1 MSSPEGNTAAAVAAA
16 AAGTAPG
23 GGVGDAPP
31 AGGSKRFFCR
41 EWAFAKLAHSLEQH
55 QRASAGGKG
64 AGSGGT
70 VIVGGP
76 GTGKTALCRELVWP
90 RAGPSG
96 RQQRALR
103 RRLLAFH
110 FCQAADEATLAPAN
124 FVRALVA
131 QLLARSQ
138 PPPPAPADAATSPSS
153 PHLPK
158 AFGATADGYAEKVR
172 TDPEIVA
179 ALRPESVERDPDEA
193 LKRAVLFPLLELEPP
208 RHALFLLV
216 DSIDEAQTSSAGG
229 SSLASGGGGGSN
241 SSSAR
246 RGSAGGGPSRTV
258 AELLA
263 ATHHLFPHWLALVC
277 TARRH
282 SRAVARLFAGFRRI
296 ALDDLRKSQVVRDVQ
311 QYILARLDQEDALR
325 QHISRDTAE
334 MLNQLHI
341 KSNGCFLYLEKV
353 LDGVAENFIVLR
365 EVREIP
371 GTLNGLYL
379 WLCQR
384 LFSRKQFAKVQP
396 LLNAMLA
403 ARRPLSH
410 DALFRCVR
418 VHNCQITREDFAR
431 RLHLLRRVLA
441 QGGSS
446 GNPPQLFHHSFA
458 EWLLDVKHCTQKYL
472 CSAAAGHGML
482 AVSLSQFG
490 RQLPVEEV
498 PSLAMHMVRSQWP
511 PPQPQPAQGQALPA
525 GLDPH
530 TVLVL
535 WLIDS
540 GAPVEDCLLEVD
552 DGDYTTANAWRTLPL
567 PKDNRVLRLLADA
580 GARVPTEEQVHS
592 DAALSTALDISTL
605 AIIDSTEDVALSSQ
619 ISVDGNASPL
629 RPISPVDPLL
639 ELLGADGDVN
649 RADSGGRTLLH
660 ALAAEGDAALLAL
673 AAARPGACLEATDRH
688 GQTPLNLAARH
699 GHAAVV
705 AALLAA
711 GARADHADCD
721 GWTALRAAA
730 WGGHTQV
737 VEALLAH
744 GAAVDCADSD
754 QRTALR
760 AAAWGGHED
769 IVLALL
775 RHGADVNRTD
785 DEGRTALIAAA
796 YMGHSEIVEHLLDFG
811 AEINHE
817 DADGRTALSVAA
829 LCVPANEGYVKV
841 VNILLERGAAVDHQD
856 KDGMTPLL
864 VAAFEGHRDVCELLL
879 EYEADV
885 DHADRAGR
893 TPLWAAS
900 SMGHSSVVELLL
912 FWGCYVDSID
922 PEGRTVLSVAAAQGG
937 TDVVRQLLDR
947 GLDEQHRDNS
957 GWTPLHY
964 AAFEGHKDVCEA
976 LLEAGARV
984 DEADNDGKGP
994 LLLAAQEGHSLL
1006 VEMLLSEHAA
1016 PPDQR
1021 AHDGKTALRLAAVEG
1036 HSDVVISLLAHG
1048 ADVNVLDADGRSTLY
1063 VLALENRLAMA
1074 RLLLEEGNADVETRD
1089 SEGRT
1094 PLHVSAWQG
1103 HAEMVAL
1110 LLTVGGADVDATDNE
1125 NRTAL
1130 HSASWQGHAAIVQLL
1145 LEHGAR
1151 PDHTCNQG
1159 ATALGIAAQEG
1170 HEGCVRALLEHGADP
1185 NHSDRCGRNALRV
1198 AAKSGH
1204 EGVVR
1209 LLEEF
1214 SLSHRT
1220 SQARSTSGGGS
1231 SSATSLTSG
1240 STAETKPSSA
1250 VLCPPGP
1257 GPCRSCSP
1265 VESPD
1270 SGKRRSFVSLGN
1282 NSSNSK
1288 SSSNFTGSTKSSQR
1302 SQEPGTAGGTSTAS
1316 TALGAPSTP
1325 MQHPQHQA
1333 VLSFTQQLQ
1342 QCSRG
1347 TRTRPL
1353 SRLLSPLQ
1361 SEPQSPIYAS
1371 PPHSPLSD
1379 VAVPSSPLALNP
1391 AALAPQHQQLPLQQQ
1406 QTGLHKGGLL
1416 TTTASLMADSHF
1428 ARDTHMR
1435 IILGNSSSTEG
1446 RGPPGLLS
1454 PQVASECTNSK
1465 FGGGTASPMAD
1476 SQSDTHMR
1484 IILGKSSSTEGRGP
1498 PGLLS
1503 PQVASEC
1510 TNSKFGGGN
1519 ASLMADPHFARDTH
1533 MRIILGNSASAVGR
1547 GPPGLLSSQGAS
1559 EYTNANSGGGGLLKP
1574 RRNGIVT
1581 NPALRIVAGVKNGLD
1596 AAAGR
1601 KHTTAASRLQQP
1613 KNNGFQWRK
1622 ETPL

>member
-1 MSSPEGNTAAAVAAA
+1 MAASLLEG
-16 AAGTAPG
+16 
-23 GGVGDAPP
+23 
-31 AGGSKRFFCR
+31 KRFFCR
-41 EWAFAKLAHSLEQH
+41 EWAFLKLAHSLEQ
-55 QRASAGGKG
+55 RPVSKTC
-64 AGSGGT
+64 GT
-70 VIVGGP
+70 MVVGGP
-76 GTGKTALCRELVWP
+76 GTGKTALCCEIVWP
-90 RAGPSG
+90 RSGPAC
-96 RQQRALR
+96 RQQRSLN
-103 RRLLAFH
+103 RRLLAYH
-110 FCQAADEATLAPAN
+110 FCQAHDESSLSLSE
-124 FVRALVA
+124 FVRSLVA
-131 QLLARSQ
+131 QLLSRCSSASPDQ
-138 PPPPAPADAATSPSS
+138 TEDSVQSPSS
-153 PHLPK
+153 PHFPK
-158 AFGATADGYAEKVR
+158 SFSSADGYADKVR
-172 TDPEIVA
+172 NDPEILA
-179 ALRPESVERDPDEA
+179 ALRPEALDRDPDEA
-193 LKRAVLFPLLELEPP
+193 LKKAVLFPLLEIEPP
-208 RHALFLLV
+208 KQCLFLLV
-216 DSIDEAQTSSAGG
+216 DSIDEAQVLNITG
-229 SSLASGGGGGSN
+229 SLTASSN
-241 SSSAR
+241 SRRSSI
-246 RGSAGGGPSRTV
+246 GTSRTI

-263 ATHHLFPHWLALVC
+263 NHHHLFPQWLVLVC
-277 TARRH
+277 TARRQSKTV
-282 SRAVARLFAGFRRI
+282 SRMFTGFRKI
-296 ALDDLRKSQVVRDVQ
+296 SLDDLRKSPVVRDVQ

-384 LFSRKQFAKVQP
+384 LFNRKQFAKVQP
-396 LLNAMLA
+396 LLNVILA
-403 ARRPLSH
+403 ARRPLMQ
-410 DALFRCVR
+410 DQLYQCVWTSNTSMSR
-418 VHNCQITREDFAR
+418 DDFNK

-441 QGGSS
+441 VCKDGTLL
-446 GNPPQLFHHSFA
+446 LFHHSFA

-472 CSAAAGHGML
+472 CSAADGHAML
-482 AVSLSQFG
+482 AMYYTLRAHQLGPDDVHGLALHLS
-490 RQLPVEEV
+490 RMSSP
-498 PSLAMHMVRSQWP
+498 PTPLASEIT
-511 PPQPQPAQGQALPA
+511 ATC
-525 GLDPH
+525 GLDFH
-530 TVLVL
+530 QLQVL
-535 WLIDS
+535 WLIGS
-540 GAPVEDCLLEVD
+540 GARVEDCLLTQGEGTD
-552 DGDYTTANAWRTLPL
+552 APGRPP
-567 PKDNRVLRLLADA
+567 PKDPRILRLLLEA
-580 GARVPTEEQVHS
+580 GARVTSHNEENVS
-592 DAALSTALDISTL
+592 GEGGAERVDEVVT
-605 AIIDSTEDVALSSQ
+605 SSQ
-619 ISVDGNASPL
+619 VSAESSPL
-629 RPISPVDPLL
+629 LDPLA
-639 ELLGADGDVN
+639 ELLGEGGDVN
-649 RADSGGRTLLH
+649 RADGSGRTLLH
-660 ALAAEGDAALLAL
+660 QLAAEGNVHLLEL
-673 AAARPGACLEATDRH
+673 AVATRGADLEATDRH

-699 GHAAVV
+699 GYGEVV
-705 AALLAA
+705 KVLLTA

-737 VEALLAH
+737 VEYLLEH

-775 RHGADVNRTD
+775 RHGAGVNRTD

-811 AEINHE
+811 AHINHE

-829 LCVPANEGYVKV
+829 LCVPANEGYAKV
-841 VNILLERGAAVDHQD
+841 VNILLERGAEVDHQD

-885 DHADRAGR
+885 DHADRGGR

-964 AAFEGHKDVCEA
+964 AAFEGHLEVCEA

-994 LLLAAQEGHSLL
+994 LMLAAQEGHVQL
-1006 VEMLLSEHAA
+1006 VQALLSEHGA

-1021 AHDGKTALRLAAVEG
+1021 AHDGKTALRLAAIEG
-1036 HSDVVISLLAHG
+1036 HCDVVAGLLNHG
-1048 ADVNVLDADGRSTLY
+1048 ADVNMLDADGRSTLY
-1063 VLALENRLAMA
+1063 ILALENRLPMA
-1074 RLLLEEGNADVETRD
+1074 RFLLEEGAADVESRD

-1103 HAEMVAL
+1103 HVDMVAL
-1110 LLTVGGADVDATDNE
+1110 LLTVGGADVNATDNE

-1130 HSASWQGHAAIVQLL
+1130 HSASWQGHAAIVRLL

-1170 HEGCVRALLEHGADP
+1170 HEACVRALLNYGADP

-1204 EGVVR
+1204 DAVVR

-1214 SLSHRT
+1214 AANHKA
-1220 SQARSTSGGGS
+1220 QQPRSGANGGGGGGS
-1231 SSATSLTSG
+1231 SSATSVTSG

-1250 VLCPPGP
+1250 VLYPPGP
-1257 GPCRSCSP
+1257 GLGHTYSP

-1270 SGKRRSFVSLGN
+1270 STKRRSFVSLGN

-1302 SQEPGTAGGTSTAS
+1302 SQEPGSGGGGGSGSIMAVPP
-1316 TALGAPSTP
+1316 L
-1325 MQHPQHQA
+1325 QHPPHQNIVLQPTPAPGA

-1342 QCSRG
+1342 QCTRG
-1347 TRTRPL
+1347 TKNRPL
-1353 SRLLSPLQ
+1353 SKLLSPLQ

-1379 VAVPSSPLALNP
+1379 VAIPSSPL
-1391 AALAPQHQQLPLQQQ
+1391 
-1406 QTGLHKGGLL
+1406 
-1416 TTTASLMADSHF
+1416 TASGLIASQK
-1428 ARDTHMR
+1428 AS
-1435 IILGNSSSTEG
+1435 ILANPS
-1446 RGPPGLLS
+1446 
-1454 PQVASECTNSK
+1454 
-1465 FGGGTASPMAD
+1465 M
-1476 SQSDTHMR
+1476 
-1484 IILGKSSSTEGRGP
+1484 
-1498 PGLLS
+1498 
-1503 PQVASEC
+1503 
-1510 TNSKFGGGN
+1510 
-1519 ASLMADPHFARDTH
+1519 MADPHFARDTH
-1533 MRIILGNSASAVGR
+1533 MRIILGNSGSGVGR
-1547 GPPGLLSSQGAS
+1547 NPTSVLTSQTTDYS
-1559 EYTNANSGGGGLLKP
+1559 NSTSGGGGLLKP

-1601 KHTTAASRLQQP
+1601 KHNASSRLQSAQQP